1 MAVAE
6 SWQWQRK
13 VPNTHRIGLTI
24 IGVFVLKD
32 CFAVEWGNLLLLLFK
47 ITPALHQREGNR
59 GIPNSCFCELP
70 QVPPE
75 PKNQTGHLLVQ
86 ILNSHDGI
94 GVSAGVFCK
103 IQGSVSMQG
112 EQEEKAG
119 IYMEMSGL
127 DVQLWFT
134 IYAALIGTSKNLIN
148 LLSPKQLVCW
158 LL

>member
-1 MAVAE
+1 M
-6 SWQWQRK
+6 
-13 VPNTHRIGLTI
+13 
-24 IGVFVLKD
+24 
-32 CFAVEWGNLLLLLFK
+32 
-47 ITPALHQREGNR
+47 
-59 GIPNSCFCELP
+59 
-70 QVPPE
+70 PPE

-127 DVQLWFT
+127 DVQL
-134 IYAALIGTSKNLIN
+134 
-148 LLSPKQLVCW
+148 
-158 LL
+158 